1 MVRPKNL
8 TATAQTWSNYTLN
21 NTLKYSIGIT
31 PAGAI
36 SFLSLRCG
44 RGVSDKQIT
53 KESGFFTKMS
63 KGDCILAAKD
73 FDT

>member
-8 TATAQTWSNYTLN
+8 TATAQTWSNYKLN

-36 SFLSLRCG
+36 SFFIFEMWK
-44 RGVSDKQIT
+44 RGV
-53 KESGFFTKMS
+53 G
-63 KGDCILAAKD
+63 
-73 FDT
+73 